1 MTEIINIL
9 NYNESDNIN
18 KLVKCLDKDKKY
30 LRNIPHQPGEFSSKP
45 FKNTT
50 TCLPNK
56 KGDYYDYYKNSFQL
70 ETFEKN
76 MRTPFT
82 NVKLL
87 KYNTNKT
94 FKIIKPKLS
103 IHKNYEF
110 IEENT
115 TNRYNKCLLL
125 VLPGTDCW
133 GPFLN
138 HVYPYIYFCKDILDQ
153 DTEINILIKKPNFD
167 SFEYLMKNI
176 LNLKNNIIYVTN
188 NQIISVN
195 ELYKLEV
202 NGPFASGLFP
212 YQAYCNVPIIFYKNI
227 NKYIRNILPDI
238 KNRKNL
244 IYTKRNVK
252 ENKFRFIKNE
262 ELIINYLIEYC
273 KKENLNFIS
282 YNFLDYTIEKRIELF
297 NNAAIVI
304 GPHGSANHHVYFCN
318 KDTTVIEFIFCKDC
332 HNDATFSLA
341 FDLDYWQIPVPEYG
355 QYEKIIEISNESIQS
370 MKEILSKYE
379 KCIV

>member
-1 MTEIINIL
+1 MEIKIK
-9 NYNESDNIN
+9 NYVEQENIN
-18 KLVKCLDKDKKY
+18 KLVKCLNKDEKY
-30 LRNIPHQPGEFSSKP
+30 LRKIPHQPGEFSSKP

-50 TCLPNK
+50 TCLPNR

-76 MRTPFT
+76 MKTPFT

-87 KYNTNKT
+87 KYNNKT
-94 FKIIKPKLS
+94 IKIINPELS
-103 IHKNYEF
+103 IHQNYEF
-110 IEENT
+110 IEESTKSN
-115 TNRYNKCLLL
+115 YNKCLLL
-125 VLPGTDCW
+125 VLPGTNSW

-153 DTEINILIKKPNFD
+153 DNEINILIKKPKFD
-167 SFEYLMKNI
+167 SFEYLIRNI
-176 LNLKNNIIYVTN
+176 LNIKNDIIYVTN
-188 NQIISVN
+188 NQVISIN
-195 ELYKLEV
+195 NLYKLEV
-202 NGPFASGLFP
+202 SGPFASGLFP
-212 YQAYCNVPIIFYKNI
+212 FQAYCNVPIIFYKDINI
-227 NKYIRNILPDI
+227 YIRKILPDI
-238 KNRKNL
+238 EKNNRKNL
-244 IYTKRNVK
+244 IYTKRNLK

-273 KKENLNFIS
+273 KKENLNFIN

-318 KDTTVIEFIFCKDC
+318 KDTKVIEFIFCKDC

-355 QYEKIIEISNESIQS
+355 QYEKIIKISNESIQS
-370 MKEILSKYE
+370 MKEILPLK
-379 KCIV
+379 